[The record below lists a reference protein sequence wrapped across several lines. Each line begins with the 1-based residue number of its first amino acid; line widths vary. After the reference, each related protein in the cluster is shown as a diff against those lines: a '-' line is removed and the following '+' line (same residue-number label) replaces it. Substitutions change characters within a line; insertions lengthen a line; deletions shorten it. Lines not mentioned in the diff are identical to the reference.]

1 MNFRHLLIA
10 AALAVAIADKLEAAP
25 MTMTIAIAPLDEA
38 LTFARSGE
46 KTVVVTA
53 YANGRI
59 QGVDITPL
67 ANAGEDA
74 IDLVNRLGY
83 DAIKDAVAG
92 GVKMEADTAT
102 LGIPVRLTANHIAAG
117 TNYREHAAEATVE
130 GGPFLFPKLV
140 EPTPSRAPIPAGEA
154 LLDYEVELCLVAM
167 KPVGMKDKAAGGL
180 MLCNDVTDRATLLR
194 NVDPSNPQSAKGF
207 TSGKSAPG
215 FLPVGDLFV
224 VPRNLSAFV
233 AKLDLQLSVDD
244 KVRQRARV
252 TEWIWNFDEILNQAR
267 AKRMASWSYWGGTAR
282 FPFDADGTIPERTL
296 LLAGTPAGTVFKGVN
311 TSDYVLGLLDWLA
324 GGWDKTIAHH
334 VIERHI
340 GAARAAKTYLQ
351 PGDTVT
357 IRVDRMGT
365 LVNKVVP

>member
-1 MNFRHLLIA
+1 MTN
-10 AALAVAIADKLEAAP
+10 AI
-25 MTMTIAIAPLDEA
+25 TIAPLDEA
-38 LTFARSGE
+38 LTFARSGD
-46 KTVVVTA
+46 KTIVVTA
-53 YANGRI
+53 YANDSI
-59 QGVDITPL
+59 QGVDITSL
-67 ANAGEDA
+67 AVAGEDA

-92 GVKMEADTAT
+92 GVKMEAGTAT
-102 LGIPVRLTANHIAAG
+102 LGIPVRLAAKHIAAG

-130 GGPFLFPKLV
+130 GGPFLFPKFV
-140 EPTPSRAPIPAGEA
+140 EPTPSRAPIPAGKA

-167 KPVGMKDKAAGGL
+167 KPVGMKDRAAGGL

-194 NVDPSNPQSAKGF
+194 NIDPSNPQSAKGF
-207 TSGKSAPG
+207 TSGKSGPG

-224 VPRNLSAFV
+224 VPRNLNAFV
-233 AKLDLQLSVDD
+233 AKLDLQLSVEG
-244 KVRQRARV
+244 KERQRARV
-252 TEWIWNFDEILNQAR
+252 TDWIWDFDEILGQAR
-267 AKRMASWSYWGGTAR
+267 AKQMVSWSYWGGPAR
-282 FPFDADGTIPERTL
+282 FPFDAEGAIPARTL
-296 LLAGTPAGTVFKGVN
+296 ILAGTPAGTVFKGMN
-311 TSDYVLGLLDWLA
+311 TSDYAFGLLDWLA

-340 GAARAAKTYLQ
+340 AAARVAKAYLQ